1 MSEHRN
7 PDQDAAL
14 EEGFL
19 AGTLPDEDRRDP
31 FVADVGAALHVDNAV
46 TPTRP
51 AGPKEAECHSLPLST
66 LTTAI
71 DDNPGA

>member
-14 EEGFL
+14 EDGFL
-19 AGTLPDEDRRDP
+19 ASTLPDSDRRFP
-31 FVADVGAALHVDNAV
+31 ADAGAALHRDNAV

-51 AGPKEAECHSLPLST
+51 ASPKEAECQSLPRS
-66 LTTAI
+66 TTAI